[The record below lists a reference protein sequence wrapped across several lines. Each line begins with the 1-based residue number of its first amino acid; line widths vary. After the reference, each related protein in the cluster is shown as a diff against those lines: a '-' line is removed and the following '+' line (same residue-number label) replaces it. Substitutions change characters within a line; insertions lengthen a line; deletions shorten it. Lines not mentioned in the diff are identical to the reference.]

1 MSPRRPDADV
11 PPGVLLVDKPGGM
24 TSHDVVARARR
35 ALSVRKVG
43 HAGSLDPMATGVL
56 LLGLGRGTRLLTH
69 LVGADKD
76 YDATVRLGASTTTD
90 DAEGEVVAY
99 CTKTGHGT
107 RIMPQGTITGMQIL
121 FDGEAYMM
129 TGLLD
134 QTKINITAG
143 DSGGELDSGGQDGVS
158 TRGRVCTE
166 RS

>member
-1 MSPRRPDADV
+1 MTLHLDFCLWG
-11 PPGVLLVDKPGGM
+11 PPTLNDI
-24 TSHDVVARARR
+24 A
-35 ALSVRKVG
+35 
-43 HAGSLDPMATGVL
+43 
-56 LLGLGRGTRLLTH
+56 
-69 LVGADKD
+69 
-76 YDATVRLGASTTTD
+76 

-158 TRGRVCTE
+158 TRNSVCMGR
-166 RS
+166 S